1 MSRRAGEPVGVEAA
15 PAPLP
20 RPRPWSIA
28 ALAAIWILFAGS
40 VGALAL
46 ARYRLYVA
54 SLDLA
59 IYHQAVW
66 LLANGE
72 GSLITTRDLGIFA
85 HHLSLLLWPVVLV
98 YKLNPAAETLL
109 VCQVVAAVVATIPLF
124 ALARELTRSDA
135 AALGWVAAM
144 LAYPAAQFV
153 LLHDF
158 HCEPLAWPGF
168 TAALWC
174 AHRRAWRGYALAL
187 VWAALAKEDA
197 GLTIAALGTG
207 LLLAGERRAGAW
219 SLAAGLGFTL
229 LAVKLIMPWFG
240 EGDAF
245 YFQMFYG
252 GLGESAGEVA
262 LAPLLHPGR
271 VAAALWHWRV
281 ENLRLLLGLFVPLAC
296 LPLLKPGWALGAAAT
311 LYANLVSDFWPTHE
325 LGYHYTSH
333 AVPLLV
339 MAAVAG
345 GSRLTVA
352 LERRGVPRHR
362 AVATPLALVCCGTV
376 LMPLI
381 APAWLS
387 GSPTGPTRV
396 SGQIAAW
403 TANRPWAAEAD
414 RLLAQIPPDASVTAS
429 LVLLPKVSGRRQVY
443 RFPEPV
449 FALPQHSFAAA
460 AERMP
465 LAPDGLRAG
474 LRYGLVDYYLL
485 ETRARLPAPLDAETY
500 AACLRVVEE
509 SPHLELVADLGEIR
523 LYRRP

>member
-1 MSRRAGEPVGVEAA
+1 MEVA

-85 HHLSLLLWPVVLV
+85 HHLSLLLWPVVLI
-98 YKLNPAAETLL
+98 YKLSPTAETLL
-109 VCQVVAAVVATIPLF
+109 VCQVVAALVASVPVF

-144 LAYPAAQFV
+144 LAYPAVQFV

-174 AHRRAWRGYALAL
+174 AHRRAWRGYAVAL
-187 VWAALAKEDA
+187 LWSALAKEDA
-197 GLTIAALGTG
+197 GLTIAALGAG

-219 SLAAGLGFTL
+219 SLAAGFGYTL
-229 LAVKLIMPWFG
+229 LAVKLVMPRFG

-245 YFQMFYG
+245 YFPMFYG
-252 GLGESAGEVA
+252 GLGETVGEVA

-271 VAAALWHWRV
+271 VASALWHWRV
-281 ENLRLLLGLFVPLAC
+281 ENLRLVLGLFIPLAC
-296 LPLLKPGWALGAAAT
+296 LPLLKPSWALGAAAT

-325 LGYHYTSH
+325 LSYHYTGH
-333 AVPLLV
+333 AVPLLL

-345 GSRLTVA
+345 GGRLTDH
-352 LERRGVPRHR
+352 LERRGVRR
-362 AVATPLALVCCGTV
+362 RVAVATPLAMLFGGTV
-376 LMPLI
+376 LLPLI
-381 APAWLS
+381 APAWLA
-387 GSPTGPTRV
+387 GSPTGPSRV

-403 TANRPWAAEAD
+403 AAHRPWAESAD

-429 LVLLPKVSGRRQVY
+429 LVLLPKVSGRREVY

-449 FALPQHSFAAA
+449 FAMPQHSFAEA

-485 ETRARLPAPLDAETY
+485 EAQARLPVPLEAETY
-500 AACLRVVEE
+500 AACLQVVEE
-509 SPHLELVADLGEIR
+509 SPHLELVGDIGEIR
-523 LYRRP
+523 LYRRR